1 MVSALTVSS
10 LPLIPTP
17 SHSTNAEFTELI
29 AAIVEVGGYLHES
42 GYHFTTVTPI
52 THASVVARG
61 PADTPG
67 SLRAIFGW
75 NLPFSDHD
83 LPLALTATLHSAG
96 LLRRSPEGLRSVIR
110 FASIGRNLY
119 AHDGFPTVAP
129 DAVFF
134 GPDTYRFV
142 AAVRRHLR
150 PCDLLID
157 LGCGSGAG
165 GLESLTCAERLVLID
180 INPRAMAFAN
190 ANRLL
195 ACRPQVLAHVG
206 DLLTNLDEQPDAI
219 IANPPY
225 MADSLGRIYRDGAG
239 DLGTGLSL
247 RIVATALQ
255 RLAPD
260 GQLILYT
267 GSPII
272 AGHDR
277 FAQAALSLCA
287 AAGATAAYEE
297 LDPDV
302 FGDELTQPAYRE
314 VDRIAA
320 VLLTVNA
327 PHLRSRIRSHAYLA

>member
-1 MVSALTVSS
+1 MVSALTVTS
-10 LPLIPTP
+10 LPITD
-17 SHSTNAEFTELI
+17 STSPANYAESTALI
-29 AAIVEVGGYLHES
+29 AAILEVGTYLSES
-42 GYHFTTVTPI
+42 GYRFTTVTPA

-61 PADTPG
+61 VADTPG

-75 NLPFSDHD
+75 TLPFADHD
-83 LPLALTATLHSAG
+83 LPPAITATLHAAG
-96 LLRRSPEGLRSVIR
+96 LLRRSSEGLRSVIR
-110 FASIGRNLY
+110 FASIGGHLY

-165 GLESLTCAERLVLID
+165 GLESLACAERVVLVD

-206 DLLTNLDEQPDAI
+206 DLLTNVDERPEAI

-225 MADSLGRIYRDGAG
+225 MADPLGRIYRDGAG

-255 RLAPD
+255 RLAPG

-267 GSPII
+267 GSPIV

-277 FAQAALSLCA
+277 FAQAALGLCA
-287 AAGATAAYEE
+287 AAGATASYEE

-302 FGDELTQPAYRE
+302 FGDELTQPAYRD

-320 VLLTVNA
+320 VLLTVTV
-327 PHLRSRIRSHAYLA
+327 PHLRSRNHSHAYLA